1 VVRRSILRSRYVYAA
16 VFVLLGALLVNVA
29 RESGKFAL
37 SIPILWLGLDLFL
50 LGVAYLAGWW
60 RLFGKTSDGSMRA
73 FQLVVMAPYLA
84 LLWTIWGIQ
93 ERLSGGPA
101 WNQIVPGIFVGRRC
115 PFEQLPPGTSHV
127 LDFTAEFPGDKK
139 SRNTLKWLSIPVLD
153 GCAPKP
159 ADYQKGFTFLDGSP
173 ESIVYVCCAKGRGRS
188 ATFASALLLKKG
200 IAHTPEVAIATVE
213 TQRYRASLNNGQIKS
228 LERGDWR

>member
-1 VVRRSILRSRYVYAA
+1 VYAA

-29 RESGKFAL
+29 RGSANL
-37 SIPILWLGLDLFL
+37 AMSAPILWLALDLFL

-60 RLFGKTSDGSMRA
+60 TLFGKTNNGSMRA
-73 FQLVVMAPYLA
+73 AGVVLMAPYLA

-115 PFEQLPPGTSHV
+115 SFEQLPPGTSHV

-139 SRNTLKWLSIPVLD
+139 ARCTVKWLSIPVLD

-159 ADYQKGFTFLDGSP
+159 ADYQKGFAFLDGSP

-200 IAHTPEVAIATVE
+200 IAHTPDVAIATVE

-228 LERGDWR
+228 VERGDWR